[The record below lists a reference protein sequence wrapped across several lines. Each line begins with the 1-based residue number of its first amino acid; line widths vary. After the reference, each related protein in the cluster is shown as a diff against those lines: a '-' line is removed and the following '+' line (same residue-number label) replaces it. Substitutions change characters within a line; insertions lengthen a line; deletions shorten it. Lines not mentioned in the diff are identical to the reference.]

1 MARIVLEIQAD
12 NDSGWTLQDLEN
24 LVDYLV
30 NVIHDDHAACGMGE
44 NPPTVNVL
52 ETEE

>member
-1 MARIVLEIQAD
+1 MARIVLEIQS
-12 NDSGWTLQDLEN
+12 DSESEWTLQDLEN